1 MQDLSHGLQHGVPI
15 SMDYICSLLE
25 QSSNEP
31 FRAAIKNFSR
41 PPHLVDQP
49 SSRQESIS
57 NLGLYWISLSRLI
70 IDLYVPDK
78 PVDPV
83 IIQSC
88 SLGIWRQERESILSQ
103 IRLHSQLERRIT
115 GGDCNNVV
123 IYLTHRLG
131 EITELLATSSA
142 HMVNR
147 PNISRLHTF
156 WAEVSQ
162 FINQVVSPSRIN
174 SLLSSDPND
183 TTAAKREYVIQQS
196 IAGFCQRLDTV
207 YPEYADL
214 HIPIQLALLHTRM
227 GLRFISHSV
236 TCDSSAIPNPVA
248 LASRTLIAFPA
259 VQSIA
264 MLLST
269 PASNISLG
277 KFTSRHPLLKLAA
290 VGVEHAIG
298 VDLASHIHIVEMAY
312 DQILRLWLIER
323 AREDEMDLASQ
334 SRYKH
339 KHLDYGTIGDAEL
352 EEQEFLA
359 LFPHFE
365 DVLQQE
371 PQPQA
376 KDKSRAA
383 VLVDIPQTSQLV
395 AIHHHLFL
403 STSHGSLQQI
413 AVFESIR
420 RTELET
426 LLEGGMSSL
435 SDVIDSESLSFQFS
449 VLDDRMSGLQGT
461 HKSMETL
468 YDFYGDP
475 NILEIKKAA
484 KMIEALRKRLDA
496 LILEW
501 PDQMVLQHLRG
512 RCELA
517 LGLDLHSPVAKMLS
531 ALEHLLTETED
542 WEIYANREN
551 SLKDHQHAITGLIV
565 SWRRLELSSWQALL
579 QMHANSFA
587 DGASDW
593 WFRLYD
599 ATIRGSLDVLNRE
612 ILGVDAFTG
621 YLNKLVPLLDDFI
634 QSSPLGQYNARIRLL
649 QSFTNYI
656 QHLALSKDGA
666 LRLGL
671 QRVGHITQTTAAYHG
686 SFSDLISGH
695 LQEQRVALEKE
706 ILGFIKLAS
715 WKDINVYALKQSAR
729 KTHRQLY
736 KSVRKLRDIMRQPI
750 TPWLQPELA
759 GNAESKHLVD
769 YAAPILARESPRFP
783 EPHSGAIPGYLS
795 NLSKTFQKYDTL
807 VNVRIRTFIRSHA
820 SQSVDSLAIEII
832 TTAKDLSSI
841 SVSKGTSE
849 KKEKQQ
855 KALIVR
861 KKKAWNDLLK
871 ELKRRGFTVNMKP
884 DVLDRQRDVRW
895 IREQPVIS
903 NLRVAHLSVE
913 GSEKYFNRIQGSLPE
928 LRNRLSEHHSDVTTR
943 DLQRGIML
951 LESSFSIALDTRSW
965 YEIMPYSDWSVH
977 DNTHTASPILWRRFR
992 NSKGY
997 SVV

>member
-1 MQDLSHGLQHGVPI
+1 
-15 SMDYICSLLE
+15 MDYICSLLE

-31 FRAAIKNFSR
+31 FRVAIKNFSH
-41 PPHLVDQP
+41 PPHSVDRP

-70 IDLYVPDK
+70 IGLYVPDK
-78 PVDPV
+78 PVDPA

-88 SLGIWRQERESILSQ
+88 SSGIWRQERENILSQ

-123 IYLTHRLG
+123 IYLNHRLG

-142 HMVNR
+142 HTVNR
-147 PNISRLHTF
+147 PNISRLHIF
-156 WAEVSQ
+156 WTEVSQ

-174 SLLSSDPND
+174 SLLSLDPND
-183 TTAAKREYVIQQS
+183 TSAAMREYVIQQS

-236 TCDSSAIPNPVA
+236 TCDSSVIPNPVT
-248 LASRTLIAFPA
+248 LASRALIAFPA

-264 MLLST
+264 MLLSK
-269 PASNISLG
+269 PDSNISLG
-277 KFTSRHPLLKLAA
+277 KFTSQHPLLKLAA
-290 VGVEHAIG
+290 IGLEHAIG
-298 VDLASHIHIVEMAY
+298 VDLTSHIHIVEMAY

-323 AREDEMDLASQ
+323 AREDGVDLASQ
-334 SRYKH
+334 SLYKH
-339 KHLDYGTIGDAEL
+339 KHLDYGTISDAEL

-371 PQPQA
+371 LQPQA
-376 KDKSRAA
+376 KDKSRAT
-383 VLVDIPQTSQLV
+383 VLVDTPQISQLV
-395 AIHHHLFL
+395 AIHHHLFS
-403 STSHGSLQQI
+403 STSHSSLQQL
-413 AVFESIR
+413 AVFEGIR

-426 LLEGGMSSL
+426 LLEGEMSSL

-449 VLDDRMSGLQGT
+449 VLDDRLSGLQGT
-461 HKSMETL
+461 HKSTETL

-484 KMIEALRKRLDA
+484 KMVEALQIRLDA

-512 RCELA
+512 RCEVA

-551 SLKDHQHAITGLIV
+551 SLKDHQHAMTGLIV

-579 QMHANSFA
+579 QIHANSFA
-587 DGASDW
+587 DGASHW

-612 ILGVDAFTG
+612 ILDVYAFTE

-634 QSSPLGQYNARIRLL
+634 RSSPLGQYTARIQLL

-656 QHLALSKDGA
+656 NHLALSKDGT

-671 QRVGHITQTTAAYHG
+671 QRVGHITQTTAAYYG

-695 LQEQRVALEKE
+695 FREQRVALEKE

-715 WKDINVYALKQSAR
+715 WKDINVYALKQSAQ

-736 KSVRKLRDIMRQPI
+736 KSVRKFRDIMRQPI

-759 GNAESKHLVD
+759 GMAESKYLVD
-769 YAAPILARESPRFP
+769 YAAPVLAREPPRFP
-783 EPHSGAIPGYLS
+783 EPHSAALPGYLS

-820 SQSVDSLAIEII
+820 SNSVDSLAVEII
-832 TTAKDLSSI
+832 STAKDLSSI

-871 ELKRRGFTVNMKP
+871 ELKRRGFTANMKP

-903 NLRVAHLSVE
+903 NLRAVYLSVE
-913 GSEKYFNRIQGSLPE
+913 RSEKYFNCIQGSLPE
-928 LRNRLSEHHSDVTTR
+928 LRSRLSEHHSDVTTR

-951 LESSFSIALDTRSW
+951 LESNFSIALDTRSW
-965 YEIMPYSDWSVH
+965 YEIMPYSGWPAH
-977 DNTHTASPILWRRFR
+977 DNTHTASPTL
-992 NSKGY
+992 
-997 SVV
+997 